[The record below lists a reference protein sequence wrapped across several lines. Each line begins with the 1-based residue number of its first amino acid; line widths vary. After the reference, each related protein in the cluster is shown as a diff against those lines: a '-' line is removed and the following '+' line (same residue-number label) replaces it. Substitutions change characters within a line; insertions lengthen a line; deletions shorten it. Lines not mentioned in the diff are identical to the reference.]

1 MHKLVKQNV
10 QLTEQINEVLHQNT
24 ELTEQIDKLIRKVDD
39 D

>member
-24 ELTEQIDKLIRKVDD
+24 ELTEQIDKLIRKVDED
-39 D
+39 